1 MVDLVMS
8 RQSGSYA
15 FVEFDD
21 TERRRLVMQG
31 SATWSFEREFLEW
44 TGLKAGDRVA
54 DVACGPGVIS
64 RLMAEYVGDEGF
76 VTGIDISD
84 ELLKIAETIKRENSA
99 FEQGSVY
106 DLSDHR
112 QQYDF
117 VYVRL
122 LFQHLE
128 RPLDAMSQIFSILK
142 PGGKICVLDSDES
155 VFGIF
160 PPHEDLSFLIRE
172 TQALQAQRGGDRFVG
187 GKLGYLMRASGFEQ
201 VAPRI
206 FVMTPENMGR
216 DTFLDV
222 VLKFRPQLFPAEFR
236 KEATERM
243 QAIYDHALKH
253 MTYGHNGSFV
263 VKAVRPSP
271 GPATR
276 EKA

>member
-1 MVDLVMS
+1 MD

-15 FVEFDD
+15 FGEFDD
-21 TERRRLVMQG
+21 TEYQRLIKQG

-44 TGLKAGDRVA
+44 AGLKTGDRVA

-64 RLMAEYVGDEGF
+64 RLMAEYVGDDGF
-76 VTGIDISD
+76 VTGIDISN
-84 ELLKIAETIKRENSA
+84 ELLETAEAIKRENSA
-99 FEQGSVY
+99 FERGSVY

-112 QQYDF
+112 EQYDF
-117 VYVRL
+117 VYARL

-128 RPLDAMSQIFSILK
+128 RPWDAMRQIFSILK
-142 PGGKICVLDSDES
+142 PGGRICVLDSDES

-160 PPHEDLSFLIRE
+160 PPHGDLSSLIRE
-172 TQALQAQRGGDRFVG
+172 SQALQAQRGGDRFVG
-187 GKLGYLMRASGFEQ
+187 GKLGYLLRGSGFEK

-222 VLKFRPQLFPAEFR
+222 VLKFRPQLFPAAVRE
-236 KEATERM
+236 EATERM
-243 QAIYDHALKH
+243 QAIYDHALEH

-263 VKAVRPSP
+263 VKAVRPVP

-276 EKA
+276 AKA